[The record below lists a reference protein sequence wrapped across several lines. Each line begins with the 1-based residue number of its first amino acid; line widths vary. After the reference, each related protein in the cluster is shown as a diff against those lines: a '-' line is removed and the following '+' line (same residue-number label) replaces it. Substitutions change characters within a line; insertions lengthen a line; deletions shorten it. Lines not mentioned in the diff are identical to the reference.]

1 MAVKVHVAGETAEV
15 LAAYQQFLAIERRL
29 APLTIKT
36 RCDVISRFLRW
47 RLTGHGEL
55 GLAELNARDVRSFVV
70 HEGER
75 LAVSSTRTAIEALRC
90 FLRFLFVT
98 GVTATDLSGAAP
110 SVAGYRH
117 TGPPRIVDA
126 ATVRALLASC
136 DRNTMVG
143 RRDYAVLLLMV
154 RMGLR
159 AVEVSRLRLDDI
171 DWRTGQITVLGKG
184 GYRDQLPLLPDVGE
198 AIVDYL
204 RHGRPA
210 SPFREVFLRVVS
222 PPGPLGRNGV
232 VMVPREASQR
242 AGVSMVGAHRL
253 RHTAATNLLRA
264 GASLREVGQV
274 LRHHSD
280 QQTALY
286 ALVDTAALSTLV
298 RPWPVSR

>member
-1 MAVKVHVAGETAEV
+1 MAAPVKITGEAAEV
-15 LAAYQQFLAIERRL
+15 LAAYAEFLRVERRL
-29 APLTIKT
+29 APLTVRT
-36 RCDVISRFLRW
+36 RRDVISRFLRF
-47 RLTGHGEL
+47 RAQQRA
-55 GLAELNARDVRSFVV
+55 GLALSALSASDVHAFVV

-75 LAVSSTRTAIEALRC
+75 LAVSSTRTAIESLRC

-126 ATVRALLASC
+126 ATVRALLEAC
-136 DRNTMVG
+136 DRNTVTG
-143 RRDYAVLLLMV
+143 RRDYAVLLFMV

-159 AVEVSRLRLDDI
+159 AIEVARLRLDDI
-171 DWRTGQITVLGKG
+171 DWRAGEITVIGKG

-198 AIVDYL
+198 AVVDYL
-204 RHGRPA
+204 RQGRPA
-210 SPFREVFLRVVS
+210 WPIREVFLRALP

-242 AGVSMVGAHRL
+242 AGVPIVGAHRL
-253 RHTAATNLLRA
+253 RHTAATSLLRA

-286 ALVDTAALSTLV
+286 ALVDVAALSRVV